1 MNLEEELKTLESQS
15 TMMQNPITNTN
26 EQLNNQVSQA
36 TEIPTNNLNTVPMGT
51 PQPQYQQPYNQP
63 AMVNVNQA
71 AQQTA
76 NFNFN
81 NLAFDINKQ
90 QNDNALLPRL
100 TGQSGESFRLHI
112 LPTPPSRL
120 HIHTHYNND
129 GAGSSFVCLKDAY
142 GTGYEPCCTTHGYA
156 KPRNVIP
163 VLVYPTVQGN
173 INSLIPGAI
182 PELKVLIINDKKLDE
197 IRQAAVSVSGKPIE
211 QINLDEVDIIAR
223 VDNPQFKSHIFNC
236 TPTSYKGQVAQF
248 IPTLVEK
255 WKQIATPENICRG
268 ASTLLTREEY
278 MNNPEY
284 ANYDFRKHFNK
295 PNTPTQGTAP
305 NSYTF
310 NTPVAPGGYQQP
322 YGMGGMNQ
330 NQPFYNDTSSSTT
343 GFNGNPW
350 Q

>member
-76 NFNFN
+76 NFNFSS
-81 NLAFDINKQ
+81 LEFDINKP
-90 QNDNALLPRL
+90 QNDNNSLPRL
-100 TGQSGESFRLHI
+100 AGQNGESFRLHI

-120 HIHTHYNND
+120 HTHYNADD
-129 GAGSSFVCLKDAY
+129 GRNFVCLKDAY
-142 GTGYEPCCTTHGYA
+142 GTNYEECCSTHGNPR
-156 KPRNVIP
+156 PRNIIP
-163 VLVYPTVQGN
+163 VLMYPTVQGN
-173 INSLIPGAI
+173 LNALVPGVI

-197 IRQAAVSVSGKPIE
+197 IKQAAMSVTGKPID

-223 VDNPQFKSHIFNC
+223 VDNPQYKSHIFNC
-236 TPTSYKGQVAQF
+236 TPTTLKGQVAQY
-248 IPTLVEK
+248 IPGLVEK

-268 ASTLLTREEY
+268 TANLMTREEY
-278 MNNPEY
+278 KNNPKY
-284 ANYDFRKHFNK
+284 ANYDYRKHFNK
-295 PNTPTQGTAP
+295 PNTPTQGAAP

-310 NTPVAPGGYQQP
+310 NTPMAPGGYQQP

-343 GFNGNPW
+343 GFNVNPW